1 MSSTRARIG
10 QPNNLNQRNEAA
22 ITEVRKAL
30 TDRQFVQGDYQ
41 RPFQV
46 FNSTMHKV
54 LIVVKICA
62 STGECYIECGNCK
75 PQYYRSE
82 QLSTAASIIKQTE
95 YNN

>member
-10 QPNNLNQRNEAA
+10 QPSNLNQKNEAA

-30 TDRQFVQGDYQ
+30 TERQFIQQPYQ

-46 FNSTMHKV
+46 FTSTIHKARM
-54 LIVVKICA
+54 VVKICA
-62 STGECYIECGNCK
+62 STGECYIECENCE
-75 PQYYRSE
+75 PQYYRSA
-82 QLSTAASIIKQTE
+82 QLSTAATIIKQTE